1 MRSDDRN
8 SRGSETSLVVSKI
21 WRRSPTCASWA
32 RLASPSLYFQC
43 AAMPF
48 SAMRSISRVR
58 IWTSNGTAP
67 SGTSVVWSDW

>member
-1 MRSDDRN
+1 MRSDERN
-8 SRGSETSLVVSKI
+8 SRGSDTSRVVSKI
-21 WRRSPTCASWA
+21 CRSRPTCASWA

-43 AAMPF
+43 AAIPF

-67 SGTSVVWSDW
+67 SGTSVVWRDW